1 MDALPAA
8 RSHAGVTGT
17 AAPPSVAV
25 LIVTRNR
32 RRDLLEALAGVVR
45 LDYPLERMELLVVDN
60 GSDDGTE
67 AAVHEWLRSD
77 GGRLARGACLRSADN
92 LGAAAARNL
101 LAVKASP
108 ASDVWLFL
116 DDDAVPDPAL
126 LRHLLAEFQD
136 SALGA
141 VGARIVAYDAPDHD
155 LSGAGWLDRR
165 LGRLRETPAPAAV
178 DCDFV
183 ISCAMAV
190 RPAAFRAAGGFDEGY
205 FVYHEDVDF
214 CLRLIEAGFRVRY
227 EPAAVA
233 RHKVPP
239 GKRRAPERLYYLAR
253 NKLLLLR
260 RHLPW
265 PRHPMAW
272 LTAGVPLIPRMLLES
287 VVVNRGLAPRELSAI
302 LAAGRD
308 ALRGAKGPWRQR

>member
-1 MDALPAA
+1 VDALASA
-8 RSHAGVTGT
+8 RDQPGVTGT
-17 AAPPSVAV
+17 ASRPSVAV

-32 RRDLLEALAGVVR
+32 RRDLLEALAGVAA
-45 LDYPLERMELLVVDN
+45 LDYPQERLELLVVDN
-60 GSDDGTE
+60 GSNDGTE
-67 AAVHEWLRSD
+67 GAVRDWLSSSGR
-77 GGRLARGACLRSADN
+77 RLAHGACLRSADN

-101 LAVKASP
+101 LAAKASP
-108 ASDVWLFL
+108 ASDLWLFL
-116 DDDAVPDPAL
+116 DDDAVPAPGL
-126 LRHLLAEFQD
+126 LGPLLAEFRD
-136 SALGA
+136 PKMGA
-141 VGARIVAYDAPDHD
+141 AGARIVDYDAPNFD

-165 LGRLRETPAPAAV
+165 LGRLRETPARAAV

-183 ISCAMAV
+183 ISCAMVV
-190 RPAAFRAAGGFDEGY
+190 RPGAFRAAGGFDEGY

-214 CLRLIEAGFRVRY
+214 CLRLGEAGFRVRY
-227 EPAAVA
+227 EPAALA

-265 PRHPMAW
+265 RRYPRAW
-272 LTAGVPLIPRMLLES
+272 LTAGAPLIPRMLLES
-287 VVVNRGLAPRELSAI
+287 VLVNRGVVPRELRAI

-308 ALRGAKGPWRQR
+308 ALRGATGPWRG

>member
-8 RSHAGVTGT
+8 RPHAGVTR
-17 AAPPSVAV
+17 APSSPSIAV

-32 RRDLLEALAGVVR
+32 RHDVLEALAGIAA
-45 LDYPLERMELLVVDN
+45 LDYPSDRVEVLVVDN
-60 GSDDGTE
+60 GSHDGTE
-67 AAVHEWLRSD
+67 TAVQDWLRSQ
-77 GGRLARGACLRSADN
+77 GARLARGACLRSPDN

-101 LAVKASP
+101 LAAKASP

-116 DDDAVPDPAL
+116 DDDAVPVPGILGPLLTAL
-126 LRHLLAEFQD
+126 DEPTV
-136 SALGA
+136 GA
-141 VGARIVAYDAPDHD
+141 VGARIVAYDASGRD
-155 LSGAGWLDRR
+155 LSGAGWIDRR
-165 LGRLRETPAPAAV
+165 LGRLRETPARAAV

-190 RPAAFRAAGGFDEGY
+190 RPAAFRAVGGFDEDY

-214 CLRLIEAGFRVRY
+214 CLRLAQRGYRVRY

-239 GKRRAPERLYYLAR
+239 NKRRAPERLYYLTR

-260 RHLPW
+260 RHLPGRRS
-265 PRHPMAW
+265 PTAW
-272 LTAGVPLIPRMLLES
+272 LASGVSLIPRMLLES
-287 VVVNRGLAPRELSAI
+287 VLVNRGLAGDEVRAI

-308 ALRGAKGPWRQR
+308 ALRGVTGPWRR

>member
-1 MDALPAA
+1 MDALAPA
-8 RSHAGVTGT
+8 RGQPGVTVT
-17 AAPPSVAV
+17 ASRPSVAV
-25 LIVTRNR
+25 LIVSRNR
-32 RRDLLEALAGVVR
+32 RRDLLEALDGVAA
-45 LDYPLERMELLVVDN
+45 LDYPPERLELLIVDN
-60 GSDDGTE
+60 GSNDGTE
-67 AAVHEWLRSD
+67 RAVQDWLSSS
-77 GGRLARGACLRSADN
+77 GGRLARGACLRSPEN

-101 LAVKASP
+101 LAAKASP
-108 ASDVWLFL
+108 ATDLWLFL
-116 DDDAVPDPAL
+116 DDDAVPAPGL
-126 LRHLLAEFQD
+126 LGPLLAGFQD
-136 SALGA
+136 VAMGA
-141 VGARIVAYDAPDHD
+141 VGARIVDYDAPNFD

-165 LGRLRETPAPAAV
+165 LGRLSETPARAAV

-190 RPAAFRAAGGFDEGY
+190 RPGAFRAAGGFDEGY

-227 EPAAVA
+227 EPTAVA

-265 PRHPMAW
+265 RRYPTAW
-272 LTAGVPLIPRMLLES
+272 LASGAPLIPRMLLES
-287 VVVNRGLAPRELSAI
+287 VLVNRGVELREVRAI

-308 ALRGAKGPWRQR
+308 ALRGATGPWRR